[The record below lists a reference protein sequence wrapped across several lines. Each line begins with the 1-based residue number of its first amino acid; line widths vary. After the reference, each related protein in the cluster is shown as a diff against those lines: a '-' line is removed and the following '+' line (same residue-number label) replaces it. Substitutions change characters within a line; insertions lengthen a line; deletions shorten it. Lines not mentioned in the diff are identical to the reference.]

1 MLSRCQQIIK
11 SCGPKLR
18 ETSAKRDV
26 FGNGTPHRPQTTAK
40 NGQDRTGPTGKFRLS
55 KHARLSPRMPR
66 ICGAAIILELLG
78 VVPAAKGSRGRAVL
92 SRLAAEA
99 GTVQLLIGQLQQAM
113 TSFPTPPQPTSTMT
127 PSRSAR
133 PHGKS
138 RHSDRTADPARPGS
152 IRRGADAAGLGR
164 RSTMPGGRRPGT
176 TSR

>member
-1 MLSRCQQIIK
+1 MS
-11 SCGPKLR
+11 
-18 ETSAKRDV
+18 SAT
-26 FGNGTPHRPQTTAK
+26 GRPIGLKTTAE
-40 NGQDRTGPTGKFRLS
+40 NGQDRTGPTGKFRLLNTF
-55 KHARLSPRMPR
+55 KTRQAVTKNAEDLRR
-66 ICGAAIILELLG
+66 GIILELLG

-113 TSFPTPPQPTSTMT
+113 TSFPKPPQPTSTMT